1 MEFAEAASEVTV
13 GFRSMT
19 HADLPDVVR
28 WQQAPH
34 AARWFRG
41 LDRGLDLGHDI
52 ERAQER
58 YGRRIDGIEPT
69 RMWVVE
75 IDGRSVGYVQDYLIG
90 DHPEYAI
97 LTAEPD
103 AIGVDYVIGESSLVG
118 RGIGTRVLRT
128 FLRDVVR
135 PHCPDATKY
144 VACPDHRNVASLRV
158 LEKLGFAQG
167 LWFDEPQA
175 DGSAD
180 TLICCTLD
188 VRRLLG

>member
-1 MEFAEAASEVTV
+1 MELAETTSDVTV

-19 HADLPDVVR
+19 HDDLPDVVR

-34 AARWFRG
+34 AARWFR
-41 LDRGLDLGHDI
+41 RHDLGDDL

-69 RMWVVE
+69 RMWVIE
-75 IDGRSVGYVQDYLIG
+75 INGEPVGYVQDYLIG

-103 AIGVDYVIGESSLVG
+103 AIGVDYVIGEPSLVG
-118 RGIGTRVLRT
+118 KGIGTRVLRT

-135 PHCPDATKY
+135 TYYPDATKY
-144 VACPDHRNVASLRV
+144 VACPDHRNAASLRV
-158 LEKLGFAQG
+158 LEKLGFVRG

-175 DGSAD
+175 DGSVD

-188 VRRLLG
+188 VRTIID